1 MALTIVSFIL
11 VSYRN
16 DNYRNRAFYNS
27 QNNWNNWRP
36 GNRPQT
42 QPSRPQP
49 ARPQGRGE
57 VAAGLCYAGA
67 EFARRTKITT
77 IARKH
82 SFALLTWQF
91 SCGASMQNS
100 HMDNLSPAST
110 PAFDI
115 SSQTSNPNAG
125 LRGNYAQM
133 AADFTVQQRI
143 NEYTDEEQARWL
155 RLVERQLALIQGRA
169 CHEFIDAIYGLTA
182 LDMRHGIPD
191 FVSVNVALKA
201 ATNWQLVAVP
211 GLLPDDVFFTHLA
224 NRRFPVTVWLRSESE
239 FDYIVEPDLFHDFFG
254 HVPMLFTPIYAD
266 HLQAYG
272 EGALKAKRL
281 GGLDWLAR
289 LYWYTIEFGLI
300 RENGNESGDG
310 KHPIKA
316 YGAGILSS
324 PKELVYALESQV
336 PQRLPFDV
344 MTSMRTKFLIDDV
357 QTTYFVL
364 ESCQQMR
371 DDTAPDF
378 APLYEALRAENA

>member
-1 MALTIVSFIL
+1 
-11 VSYRN
+11 
-16 DNYRNRAFYNS
+16 
-27 QNNWNNWRP
+27 
-36 GNRPQT
+36 
-42 QPSRPQP
+42 
-49 ARPQGRGE
+49 
-57 VAAGLCYAGA
+57 
-67 EFARRTKITT
+67 
-77 IARKH
+77 
-82 SFALLTWQF
+82 
-91 SCGASMQNS
+91 MQNS
-100 HMDNLSPAST
+100 GMDNLFPSSI

-115 SSQTSNPNAG
+115 ASKTSNMNAG

-133 AADFTVQQRI
+133 TADFTVQQRI
-143 NEYTDEEQARWL
+143 SDYTDEEQARWL
-155 RLVERQLALIQGRA
+155 RLVERQLALIPNRA

-191 FVSVNVALKA
+191 FASVNAALKA

-224 NRRFPVTVWLRSESE
+224 NRRFPVTVWLRRESE

-266 HLQAYG
+266 HLRAYG

-300 RENGNESGDG
+300 RENG
-310 KHPIKA
+310 KIRA

-324 PKELVYALESQV
+324 PKELVYALESLV

-344 MTSMRTKFLIDDV
+344 MTSMRTSFLIDDV
-357 QTTYFVL
+357 QTKYFVL
-364 ESCQQMR
+364 ESFQQLR
-371 DDTAPDF
+371 NQTAPDF
-378 APLYEALRAENA
+378 APLYAALRSEGV

>member
-1 MALTIVSFIL
+1 
-11 VSYRN
+11 
-16 DNYRNRAFYNS
+16 
-27 QNNWNNWRP
+27 
-36 GNRPQT
+36 
-42 QPSRPQP
+42 
-49 ARPQGRGE
+49 
-57 VAAGLCYAGA
+57 
-67 EFARRTKITT
+67 
-77 IARKH
+77 
-82 SFALLTWQF
+82 
-91 SCGASMQNS
+91 MQNS
-100 HMDNLSPAST
+100 DMDNLSPASMPT
-110 PAFDI
+110 FDI
-115 SSQTSNPNAG
+115 SSKTSNPNAG

-133 AADFTVQQRI
+133 AADFTVQQHI
-143 NEYTDEEQARWL
+143 NDYSNEEQARWL

-224 NRRFPVTVWLRSESE
+224 NRRFPVTVWLRHESE

-300 RENGNESGDG
+300 RENG
-310 KHPIKA
+310 KICA
-316 YGAGILSS
+316 YGAGVLSS
-324 PKELVYALESQV
+324 PKELVYALESLV

-344 MTSMRTKFLIDDV
+344 MTSMRTSFLIDDV

-364 ESCQQMR
+364 ESFQQLR
-371 DDTAPDF
+371 NDTAPDF
-378 APLYEALRAENA
+378 APLYEALRSEGV

>member
-1 MALTIVSFIL
+1 MQ
-11 VSYRN
+11 
-16 DNYRNRAFYNS
+16 D
-27 QNNWNNWRP
+27 
-36 GNRPQT
+36 T
-42 QPSRPQP
+42 QSPPT
-49 ARPQGRGE
+49 
-57 VAAGLCYAGA
+57 AA
-67 EFARRTKITT
+67 
-77 IARKH
+77 
-82 SFALLTWQF
+82 
-91 SCGASMQNS
+91 
-100 HMDNLSPAST
+100 P

-115 SSQTSNPNAG
+115 SGKTSNPNTG

-133 AADFTVQQRI
+133 ASDFTVQQRMGD
-143 NEYTDEEQARWL
+143 YTDEEQARWL

-169 CHEFIDAIYGLTA
+169 CDEFLSAINGLTA

-191 FVSVNVALKA
+191 FASVNVALKA

-300 RENGNESGDG
+300 REHG
-310 KHPIKA
+310 KILA
-316 YGAGILSS
+316 YGAGVLSS
-324 PKELVYALESQV
+324 PKELVYALDSPI

-344 MTSMRTKFLIDDV
+344 MTSMRSTFLIDDV

-364 ESCQQMR
+364 ESFQQLR

-378 APLYEALRAENA
+378 APLYETLRAEAI

>member
-1 MALTIVSFIL
+1 
-11 VSYRN
+11 
-16 DNYRNRAFYNS
+16 
-27 QNNWNNWRP
+27 
-36 GNRPQT
+36 
-42 QPSRPQP
+42 
-49 ARPQGRGE
+49 
-57 VAAGLCYAGA
+57 
-67 EFARRTKITT
+67 
-77 IARKH
+77 
-82 SFALLTWQF
+82 
-91 SCGASMQNS
+91 MQNS
-100 HMDNLSPAST
+100 EMDNLTRAST

-115 SSQTSNPNAG
+115 ASKTSNPNTE

-143 NEYTDEEQARWL
+143 NDYSDEEQARWL
-155 RLVERQLALIQGRA
+155 RLVESQLALIQGRA

-182 LDMRHGIPD
+182 LDMRQGIPD
-191 FVSVNVALKA
+191 LASVNVALKA

-224 NRRFPVTVWLRSESE
+224 HRRFPVTVWLRSESE

-300 RENGNESGDG
+300 RENG
-310 KHPIKA
+310 KIRA
-316 YGAGILSS
+316 YGAGVLSS
-324 PKELVYALESQV
+324 PKELIYALESLV

-344 MTSMRTKFLIDDV
+344 MTSMRSKFLIDDV

-364 ESCQQMR
+364 DSFRQLR
-371 DDTAPDF
+371 DETAPDF
-378 APLYEALRAENA
+378 APLYEALRNKYA

>member
-1 MALTIVSFIL
+1 MQDTQLTS
-11 VSYRN
+11 
-16 DNYRNRAFYNS
+16 
-27 QNNWNNWRP
+27 
-36 GNRPQT
+36 T
-42 QPSRPQP
+42 
-49 ARPQGRGE
+49 
-57 VAAGLCYAGA
+57 VA
-67 EFARRTKITT
+67 
-77 IARKH
+77 
-82 SFALLTWQF
+82 
-91 SCGASMQNS
+91 
-100 HMDNLSPAST
+100 P

-115 SSQTSNPNAG
+115 SGKTSNRSTG

-133 AADFTVQQRI
+133 AADFTVQQHVAD
-143 NEYTDEEQARWL
+143 YTDEEQARWL

-169 CHEFIDAIYGLTA
+169 CREFMDAIYGLTA

-191 FVSVNVALKA
+191 FAAVNVALKA

-224 NRRFPVTVWLRSESE
+224 HRRFPVTVWLRSESE

-300 RENGNESGDG
+300 RENGKESGDS
-310 KHPIKA
+310 KRAVKA
-316 YGAGILSS
+316 YGAGVLSS
-324 PKELVYALESQV
+324 PKELVYALESLV

-344 MTSMRTKFLIDDV
+344 MKSMRTPFLIDDV

-364 ESCQQMR
+364 ESFQQLR

-378 APLYEALRAENA
+378 SPLYEALRSEGA

>member
-1 MALTIVSFIL
+1 
-11 VSYRN
+11 
-16 DNYRNRAFYNS
+16 
-27 QNNWNNWRP
+27 
-36 GNRPQT
+36 
-42 QPSRPQP
+42 
-49 ARPQGRGE
+49 
-57 VAAGLCYAGA
+57 
-67 EFARRTKITT
+67 
-77 IARKH
+77 
-82 SFALLTWQF
+82 
-91 SCGASMQNS
+91 MQNS
-100 HMDNLSPAST
+100 EMDNLTRAST

-115 SSQTSNPNAG
+115 ASKTSNPNTE

-143 NEYTDEEQARWL
+143 NDYSDEEQARWL

-182 LDMRHGIPD
+182 LDMRQGIPD
-191 FVSVNVALKA
+191 LASVNVALKA

-224 NRRFPVTVWLRSESE
+224 HRRFPVTVWLRSESE

-300 RENGNESGDG
+300 RENG
-310 KHPIKA
+310 KIRA
-316 YGAGILSS
+316 YGAGVLSS
-324 PKELVYALESQV
+324 PKELIYALESLV

-344 MTSMRTKFLIDDV
+344 MTSMRSKFLIDDV

-364 ESCQQMR
+364 DSFRQLR
-371 DDTAPDF
+371 DETAPDF
-378 APLYEALRAENA
+378 APLYEALRNEYA

>member
-1 MALTIVSFIL
+1 MQ
-11 VSYRN
+11 
-16 DNYRNRAFYNS
+16 DS
-27 QNNWNNWRP
+27 QP
-36 GNRPQT
+36 TP
-42 QPSRPQP
+42 
-49 ARPQGRGE
+49 
-57 VAAGLCYAGA
+57 V
-67 EFARRTKITT
+67 
-77 IARKH
+77 
-82 SFALLTWQF
+82 
-91 SCGASMQNS
+91 
-100 HMDNLSPAST
+100 

-115 SSQTSNPNAG
+115 SGKTSNPSTG

-133 AADFTVQQRI
+133 AADFTVQQRMAD
-143 NEYTDEEQARWL
+143 YTDDEQARWL

-169 CHEFIDAIYGLTA
+169 CHEFMDAINGLTA

-191 FVSVNVALKA
+191 FAAVNVALKA

-224 NRRFPVTVWLRSESE
+224 HRRFPVTVWLRDESE

-300 RENGNESGDG
+300 RENG
-310 KHPIKA
+310 KILA
-316 YGAGILSS
+316 YGAGVLSS
-324 PKELVYALESQV
+324 PKELVYALESLV

-344 MTSMRTKFLIDDV
+344 MTSMRTPFLIDDV

-364 ESCQQMR
+364 ESFQQLR

-378 APLYEALRAENA
+378 SPLYETLRSEGA